1 MRELEAEIAEASTA
15 AAEQRERPIIVSTAT
30 QATSFFASNV
40 RYVESLK
47 RERIV
52 HLVEGEPI
60 HLSASLEQVAREL
73 PEGQF
78 VYCHRSIVVN
88 LECVRS
94 LTTGELVLDDGTHL
108 PVSRRRQVQLREL
121 LTRSDTKM

>member
-15 AAEQRERPIIVSTAT
+15 AAEQHKRPIIVSTAT

-60 HLSASLEQVAREL
+60 HLSASLEQMRASYQKSSLSTATGPSWSIWNASAR
-73 PEGQF
+73 
-78 VYCHRSIVVN
+78 
-88 LECVRS
+88 
-94 LTTGELVLDDGTHL
+94 
-108 PVSRRRQVQLREL
+108 
-121 LTRSDTKM
+121 